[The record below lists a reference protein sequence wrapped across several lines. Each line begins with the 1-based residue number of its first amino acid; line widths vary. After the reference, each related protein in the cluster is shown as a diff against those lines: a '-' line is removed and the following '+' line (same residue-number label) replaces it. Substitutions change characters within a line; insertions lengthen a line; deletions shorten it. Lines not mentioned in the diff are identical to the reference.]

1 MTISNAIKFKN
12 SYAKELHEICERCVP
27 SGFNKSEIVLKN
39 YILAKEL
46 GLSKKFVESKEC
58 LEIFP
63 PKHNVDG
70 MFAARLKKYAK

>member
-46 GLSKKFVESKEC
+46 GLSKKFVDSKEC
-58 LEIFP
+58 LEIFSGVSIP
-63 PKHNVDG
+63 
-70 MFAARLKKYAK
+70 AIRTRSCL